1 MRETLAPNSLVRVD
15 FLAVR
20 PVLFIRRFVWL
31 VCAKKW
37 TLELNGLTVIVR
49 FTYRNNKRSIAHGM

>member
-15 FLAVR
+15 FLFD
-20 PVLFIRRFVWL
+20 LFCLFDAFLGL

-37 TLELNGLTVIVR
+37 TLELNGFIVIVR
-49 FTYRNNKRSIAHGM
+49 FTYRNDKISIAHGV